1 MALSDSEEEGEKQD
15 VANAFAP
22 FAKEVYEGL
31 LRQRELYIA
40 ML

>member
-22 FAKEVYEGL
+22 FTKEVYEGL
-31 LRQRELYIA
+31 LSTCERQRL
-40 ML
+40 